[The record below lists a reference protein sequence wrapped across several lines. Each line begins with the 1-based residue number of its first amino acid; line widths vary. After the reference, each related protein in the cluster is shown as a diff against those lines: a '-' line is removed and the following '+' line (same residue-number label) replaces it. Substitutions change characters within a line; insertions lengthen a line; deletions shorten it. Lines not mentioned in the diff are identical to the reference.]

1 MVSGRGYFVD
11 TSSST
16 ITMTLPASPSLGDFV
31 GIVDMGNAT
40 TNSITVARN
49 SSNIEGAASDD
60 SMGTDRD
67 VNLYVYSNATQGWV
81 KYGKVE
87 GPTFIQATGGTTAT
101 SGDYKTHTFNSS
113 SNFVVSGISS
123 TPSNNDVS
131 YLVVAG
137 GGGSGYNRGGGA
149 GAWFEGKVTVN
160 PHTALL

>member
-49 SSNIEGAASDD
+49 SSNIEGAYSDD

-67 VNLYVYSNATQGWV
+67 VNLYVYSNATQGW
-81 KYGKVE
+81 
-87 GPTFIQATGGTTAT
+87 
-101 SGDYKTHTFNSS
+101 
-113 SNFVVSGISS
+113 
-123 TPSNNDVS
+123 
-131 YLVVAG
+131 
-137 GGGSGYNRGGGA
+137 
-149 GAWFEGKVTVN
+149 
-160 PHTALL
+160 